1 MKDYNKIKILVI
13 IIFLLMFLKAQA
25 YPLEHEIT
33 QSELLE
39 RIVWLE
45 ARGESEACQTN
56 VAITILNRVESKKF
70 PNSIEKVIFQKGQF
84 QPSDYVRGINIPPI
98 EQKRIREAIKVA
110 YRAMKYADD
119 KPLYFMNPDLSEKSS
134 CNWFRSKLQY
144 MYRIDNTE
152 FYKEES

>member
-1 MKDYNKIKILVI
+1 MKHYNKIKILVI

-25 YPLEHEIT
+25 YPLDHEIP

-70 PNSIEKVIFQKGQF
+70 PNNIEKVIFQKGQF
-84 QPSDYVRGINIPPI
+84 QPSNYVKGAKIPPS
-98 EQKRIREAIKVA
+98 ERKRIGEAISVA
-110 YRAMKYADD
+110 YRAMEYADD
-119 KPLYFMNPDLSEKSS
+119 KPLYFMNPDLAEKSS
-134 CNWFRSKLQY
+134 CNWFRNELKF
-144 MYRIDNTE
+144 MYKIDKTE
-152 FYKEES
+152 FYK